1 MQGQLKIGVRAMN
14 YARHKKVSVFEN
26 KILMLG
32 ALLAL
37 FLSMGQVSASETK
50 NLPSS
55 KAEKV
60 GMSSD
65 RMARMTAL
73 GERYVENNQVA
84 GMVNLVMRNGKVIHY
99 QAHGAKGASDDRPM
113 QKDDL
118 FRIYS
123 MTKPITAAA
132 AMQLY
137 EQGKFQ
143 LSDPV
148 AKFVP
153 ELKDLKVLNADGQ
166 LEDQAAP
173 MTMHQLLTHTTGLSY
188 GFAAQTDLVDR
199 AYLGADIWAAKDL
212 DEFAQRVG
220 QLPLKFQPGS
230 RYHYS
235 IAVDITGLIVQRL
248 SGQSFDVYLQENLFK
263 PLGMTDTFFEVP
275 EDKMARFLPNHLLDP
290 QTGGLMD
297 VSEVPADHPLAA
309 FFRSRKNVA
318 MIDYESVSLYS
329 GGGGLVSTAMDYAR
343 FSEAM
348 RNGGILEGKRI
359 LSPKTVA
366 YMAQNHLSP
375 SMQMGGIGEQPTTDG
390 NTSGVGF
397 GLGFGIVTNPAYAGV
412 IGSAG
417 EYNWGGAAGTVFWID
432 PVEEIVVV
440 SMIQLMSSPWPLRS
454 ELQVATYQAITESY
468 EN

>member
-1 MQGQLKIGVRAMN
+1 MN
-14 YARHKKVSVFEN
+14 YTRRMELSGLPQNGFIRV
-26 KILMLG
+26 L
-32 ALLAL
+32 LLAL
-37 FLSMGQVSASETK
+37 VLLAGPASASETK

-65 RMARMTAL
+65 RMERITAL
-73 GERYVENNQVA
+73 GERYVNNNQVA
-84 GMVNLVMRNGKVIHY
+84 GMVNLVMRNGKVVHY
-99 QAHGAKGASDDRPM
+99 KAHGARGSDDDRPM

-143 LSDPV
+143 LNDPV

-153 ELKDLKVLNADGQ
+153 ELKDVKVLNADGQ
-166 LEDQAAP
+166 LEDQAKP

-199 AYLGADIWAAKDL
+199 AYLGADIWAAQDL
-212 DEFAQRVG
+212 DEFAQRVA

-248 SGQSFDVYLQENLFK
+248 SGQSFDVYLRENLFK
-263 PLGMTDTFFEVP
+263 PLGMEDTFFEVP
-275 EDKMARFLPNHLLDP
+275 DNKMARFLPNHILDP

-297 VSEVPADHPLAA
+297 VSEVPADNPLAA
-309 FFRSRKNVA
+309 FFKSRKNVA
-318 MIDYESVSLYS
+318 MVDYESVSLFS

-343 FSEAM
+343 FAEAM
-348 RNGGILEGKRI
+348 RSGGILEGNRI

-366 YMAQNHLSP
+366 YMAQNHLNP

-397 GLGFGIVTNPAYAGV
+397 GLGFGVVTNPAYAGV

-432 PVEEIVVV
+432 PVEEVVVV

-454 ELQVATYQAITESY
+454 ELQVATYQAIVESY

>member
-1 MQGQLKIGVRAMN
+1 MN
-14 YARHKKVSVFEN
+14 YTRRIELSGLPQKGF
-26 KILMLG
+26 IRGL
-32 ALLAL
+32 LLAL
-37 FLSMGQVSASETK
+37 VLLAGPASASETK
-50 NLPSS
+50 DLPSS

-65 RMARMTAL
+65 RLERMTAL
-73 GERYVENNQVA
+73 GERYVKNNQVA
-84 GMVNLVMRNGKVIHY
+84 GMVNLVMRNGKVVHY
-99 QAHGAKGASDDRPM
+99 KAHGARGSDDDRPM

-153 ELKDLKVLNADGQ
+153 ELKDVKVLNADGQ
-166 LEDQAAP
+166 LEDQAKP

-199 AYLGADIWAAKDL
+199 AYLGADIWAAQDL
-212 DEFAQRVG
+212 DEFAQRVA

-248 SGQSFDVYLQENLFK
+248 SGQSFDVYLRENLFK
-263 PLGMTDTFFEVP
+263 PLGMEDTFFEVP
-275 EDKMARFLPNHLLDP
+275 DNKMARFLPNHILDP

-297 VSEVPADHPLAA
+297 VSEVPADNPLAA
-309 FFRSRKNVA
+309 FFKSRKNVA
-318 MIDYESVSLYS
+318 MVDYESVSLFS

-343 FSEAM
+343 FAEAM
-348 RNGGILEGKRI
+348 RSGGILEGNRI

-366 YMAQNHLSP
+366 YMAQNHLNP

-397 GLGFGIVTNPAYAGV
+397 GLGFGVVTNPAYAGV

-432 PVEEIVVV
+432 PVEEVVVV

-454 ELQVATYQAITESY
+454 ELRVATYQAIVESY

>member
-1 MQGQLKIGVRAMN
+1 MN
-14 YARHKKVSVFEN
+14 YTRRMELSGLPQDGFIRV
-26 KILMLG
+26 L
-32 ALLAL
+32 LLAL
-37 FLSMGQVSASETK
+37 VLLAGPASASETK

-65 RMARMTAL
+65 RMERITAL
-73 GERYVENNQVA
+73 GERYVNNNQVA
-84 GMVNLVMRNGKVIHY
+84 GIVNLVMRNGKVVHY
-99 QAHGAKGASDDRPM
+99 KAHGARGSDDDRPM

-143 LSDPV
+143 LNDPV

-153 ELKDLKVLNADGQ
+153 ELKDVKVLNADGQ
-166 LEDQAAP
+166 LEDQAKP

-199 AYLGADIWAAKDL
+199 AYLGADIWAAQDL
-212 DEFAQRVG
+212 DEFAQRVA

-248 SGQSFDVYLQENLFK
+248 SGQSFDVYLRENLFK
-263 PLGMTDTFFEVP
+263 PLGMEDTFFEVP
-275 EDKMARFLPNHLLDP
+275 DNKMARFLPNHILDP

-297 VSEVPADHPLAA
+297 VSEVPADNPLAA
-309 FFRSRKNVA
+309 FFKSRKNVA
-318 MIDYESVSLYS
+318 MVDYESVSLFS

-343 FSEAM
+343 FAEAM
-348 RNGGILEGKRI
+348 RSGGILEGNRI

-366 YMAQNHLSP
+366 YMAQNHLNP

-397 GLGFGIVTNPAYAGV
+397 GLGFGVVTNPAYAGV

-432 PVEEIVVV
+432 PVEEVVVV

-454 ELQVATYQAITESY
+454 ELQVATYQAIVESY

>member
-1 MQGQLKIGVRAMN
+1 
-14 YARHKKVSVFEN
+14 
-26 KILMLG
+26 
-32 ALLAL
+32 
-37 FLSMGQVSASETK
+37 
-50 NLPSS
+50 
-55 KAEKV
+55 
-60 GMSSD
+60 MSCD
-65 RMARMTAL
+65 RMERMTAL
-73 GERYVENNQVA
+73 GERYVNNNQVA
-84 GMVNLVMRNGKVIHY
+84 GMVNLVMRNGKVVHY
-99 QAHGAKGASDDRPM
+99 KAHGARGSDDDRPM

-143 LSDPV
+143 LNDPV

-153 ELKDLKVLNADGQ
+153 ELKDVKVLNADGQ
-166 LEDQAAP
+166 LEDQAKP

-199 AYLGADIWAAKDL
+199 AYLGADIWAAQDL
-212 DEFAQRVG
+212 DEFAQRVA

-248 SGQSFDVYLQENLFK
+248 SGQSFDVYLRENLFK
-263 PLGMTDTFFEVP
+263 PLGMEDTFFEVP
-275 EDKMARFLPNHLLDP
+275 DNKMARFLPNHILDP

-297 VSEVPADHPLAA
+297 VSEVPADNPLAA
-309 FFRSRKNVA
+309 FFKSRKNVA
-318 MIDYESVSLYS
+318 MVDYESVSLFS

-343 FSEAM
+343 FAEAM
-348 RNGGILEGKRI
+348 RSGGILEGNRI

-366 YMAQNHLSP
+366 YMAQNHLNP

-397 GLGFGIVTNPAYAGV
+397 GLGFGVVTNPAYAGV

-432 PVEEIVVV
+432 PVEEVVAV

-454 ELQVATYQAITESY
+454 ELQVATYQAIVESY

>member
-1 MQGQLKIGVRAMN
+1 MN
-14 YARHKKVSVFEN
+14 YTRRIELSGLPQKGFFRG
-26 KILMLG
+26 L
-32 ALLAL
+32 LLAL
-37 FLSMGQVSASETK
+37 VLLAGPASASETK
-50 NLPSS
+50 DLPSS

-65 RMARMTAL
+65 RMERMTAL
-73 GERYVENNQVA
+73 GERYVNNNQVA
-84 GMVNLVMRNGKVIHY
+84 GMVNLVMRNGKVVHY
-99 QAHGAKGASDDRPM
+99 KAHGARGSDDDRPM
-113 QKDDL
+113 RKDDL

-153 ELKDLKVLNADGQ
+153 ELKDVKVLNADGQ
-166 LEDQAAP
+166 LEDQAKP

-199 AYLGADIWAAKDL
+199 AYLGADIWAAQDL
-212 DEFAQRVG
+212 DEFAQRVA

-248 SGQSFDVYLQENLFK
+248 SGQSFDVYLRENLFK
-263 PLGMTDTFFEVP
+263 PLGMEDTFFEVP
-275 EDKMARFLPNHLLDP
+275 DNKMARFLPNHILDP

-297 VSEVPADHPLAA
+297 VSEVPADNPFAA
-309 FFRSRKNVA
+309 FFKRRKNVA
-318 MIDYESVSLYS
+318 MVDYESVSLFS

-343 FSEAM
+343 FAEAM
-348 RNGGILEGKRI
+348 RSGGILEGNRI

-366 YMAQNHLSP
+366 YMAQNHLNP

-397 GLGFGIVTNPAYAGV
+397 GLGFGVVTNPAYAGV

-432 PVEEIVVV
+432 PVEEVVVV

-454 ELQVATYQAITESY
+454 ELRVATYQAIVESY

>member
-1 MQGQLKIGVRAMN
+1 MN
-14 YARHKKVSVFEN
+14 YTRRMELSGLPQNGFIRV
-26 KILMLG
+26 L
-32 ALLAL
+32 LLAL
-37 FLSMGQVSASETK
+37 VLLAGPASASETK
-50 NLPSS
+50 DLPSS

-65 RMARMTAL
+65 RMERMTAL
-73 GERYVENNQVA
+73 GERYVNNNQVA
-84 GMVNLVMRNGKVIHY
+84 GMVNLVMRNGKVVHY
-99 QAHGAKGASDDRPM
+99 KAHGARGSDDDRPM

-143 LSDPV
+143 LNDPV

-153 ELKDLKVLNADGQ
+153 ELKDVKVLNADGQ
-166 LEDQAAP
+166 LEDQAKP

-199 AYLGADIWAAKDL
+199 AYLGADIWAAQDL
-212 DEFAQRVG
+212 DEFAQRVA

-248 SGQSFDVYLQENLFK
+248 SGQSFDVYLRENLFK
-263 PLGMTDTFFEVP
+263 PLGMEDTFFEVP
-275 EDKMARFLPNHLLDP
+275 DNKMARFLPNHILDP

-297 VSEVPADHPLAA
+297 VSEVPADNPLAA
-309 FFRSRKNVA
+309 FFKSRKNVA
-318 MIDYESVSLYS
+318 MVDYESVSLFS

-343 FSEAM
+343 FAEAM
-348 RNGGILEGKRI
+348 RSGGILEGNRI

-366 YMAQNHLSP
+366 YMAQNHLNP

-397 GLGFGIVTNPAYAGV
+397 GLGFGVVTNPAYAGV

-432 PVEEIVVV
+432 PVEEVVVV

-454 ELQVATYQAITESY
+454 ELQVATYQAIVESY

>member
-1 MQGQLKIGVRAMN
+1 MN
-14 YARHKKVSVFEN
+14 YSEPIKLRNINVPGAV
-26 KILMLG
+26 IALMS
-32 ALLAL
+32 ALLL
-37 FLSMGQVSASETK
+37 TASISINAATK
-50 NLPSS
+50 NLPAT

-60 GMSSD
+60 GMSSE
-65 RMARMTAL
+65 RMKRMTAL
-73 GERYVENNQVA
+73 GDRYIQNKQVA
-84 GMVNLVMRNGKVIHY
+84 GMVNLVMRNGKVVHY
-99 QAHGAKGASDDRPM
+99 EAHGSKGANDSRPM

-137 EQGKFQ
+137 EKGKFQ

-148 AKFVP
+148 SKFVP
-153 ELKDLKVLNADGQ
+153 ELKDVKVLNADGQ
-166 LEDQAAP
+166 LEDQDAQ

-188 GFAAQTDLVDR
+188 GFAAQVDLVDQ
-199 AYLGADIWAAKDL
+199 AYMGADIWAAKDL
-212 DEFAQRVG
+212 DEFAQRVAK
-220 QLPLKFQPGS
+220 LPLKFQPGS

-235 IAVDITGLIVQRL
+235 IAVDITGLVVQRL
-248 SGQSFDVYLQENLFK
+248 SGQSFDVYLRENIFE
-263 PLGMTDTFFEVP
+263 PLGMEDTFFEVP
-275 EDKMARFLPNHLLDP
+275 QSKLSRFLPNHVMDP
-290 QTGGLMD
+290 QSGALID
-297 VSEVPADHPLAA
+297 VSKVPADNPLAA
-309 FFRSRKNVA
+309 YIKPRKNVA
-318 MIDYESVSLYS
+318 MMDYESVGLFS

-343 FSEAM
+343 FAEAM
-348 RNGGILEGKRI
+348 RAGGILGGKRI
-359 LSPKTVA
+359 LSPKTVS
-366 YMAQNHLSP
+366 YMAQNHLKP

-397 GLGFGIVTNPAYAGV
+397 GLGFGVITNPAYTGV

-417 EYNWGGAAGTVFWID
+417 EFNWGGAAGTVFWID

-454 ELQVATYQAITESY
+454 ELQVATYQAITDSY

>member
-1 MQGQLKIGVRAMN
+1 VN
-14 YARHKKVSVFEN
+14 YTRRMELSGLPQNGFIRV
-26 KILMLG
+26 L
-32 ALLAL
+32 LLAL
-37 FLSMGQVSASETK
+37 VLLAGPASASETK

-65 RMARMTAL
+65 RMERITAL
-73 GERYVENNQVA
+73 GERYVNNNQVA
-84 GMVNLVMRNGKVIHY
+84 GIVNLVMRNGKVVHY
-99 QAHGAKGASDDRPM
+99 KAHGARGSDDDRPM

-143 LSDPV
+143 LNDPV

-153 ELKDLKVLNADGQ
+153 ELKDVKVLNADGQ
-166 LEDQAAP
+166 LEDQAKP

-199 AYLGADIWAAKDL
+199 AYLGADIWAAQDL
-212 DEFAQRVG
+212 DEFAQRVA

-248 SGQSFDVYLQENLFK
+248 SGQSFDVYLRENLFK
-263 PLGMTDTFFEVP
+263 PLGMEDTFFEVP
-275 EDKMARFLPNHLLDP
+275 DNKMARFLPNHILDP

-297 VSEVPADHPLAA
+297 VSEVPADNPLAA
-309 FFRSRKNVA
+309 FFKSRKNVA
-318 MIDYESVSLYS
+318 MVDYESVSLFS

-343 FSEAM
+343 FAEAM
-348 RNGGILEGKRI
+348 RSGGILEGNRI

-366 YMAQNHLSP
+366 YMAQNHLNP

-397 GLGFGIVTNPAYAGV
+397 GLGFGVVTNPAYAGV

-432 PVEEIVVV
+432 PVEEVVVV

-454 ELQVATYQAITESY
+454 ELQVATYQAIVESY

>member
-1 MQGQLKIGVRAMN
+1 MN
-14 YARHKKVSVFEN
+14 YTRRIELSGLPQNGF
-26 KILMLG
+26 IRGL
-32 ALLAL
+32 LLAL
-37 FLSMGQVSASETK
+37 VLLAGPASASETK
-50 NLPSS
+50 DLPSS

-65 RMARMTAL
+65 RMERMTAL
-73 GERYVENNQVA
+73 GERYVNNNQVA
-84 GMVNLVMRNGKVIHY
+84 GMVNLVMRNGKVVHY
-99 QAHGAKGASDDRPM
+99 KAHGARGSDDDRPM

-143 LSDPV
+143 LNDPV

-153 ELKDLKVLNADGQ
+153 ELKDVKVLNADGQ
-166 LEDQAAP
+166 LEDQAKP

-199 AYLGADIWAAKDL
+199 AYLGADIWAAQDL
-212 DEFAQRVG
+212 DEFAQRVA

-248 SGQSFDVYLQENLFK
+248 SGQSFDVYLRENLFK
-263 PLGMTDTFFEVP
+263 PLGMEDTFFEVP
-275 EDKMARFLPNHLLDP
+275 DNKMPRFLPNHILDP

-297 VSEVPADHPLAA
+297 VSEVPADNPLAA
-309 FFRSRKNVA
+309 FFKSRKNVA
-318 MIDYESVSLYS
+318 MVDYESVSLFS

-343 FSEAM
+343 FAEAM
-348 RNGGILEGKRI
+348 RSGGILEGNRI

-366 YMAQNHLSP
+366 YMAQNHLNP

-397 GLGFGIVTNPAYAGV
+397 GLGFGVVTNPAYAGV

-432 PVEEIVVV
+432 PVEEVVVV

-454 ELQVATYQAITESY
+454 ELQVATYQAIVESY

>member
-1 MQGQLKIGVRAMN
+1 MN
-14 YARHKKVSVFEN
+14 YTRRMELSGLPQNGFIRV
-26 KILMLG
+26 L
-32 ALLAL
+32 LLAL
-37 FLSMGQVSASETK
+37 VLLAGPASASETK

-65 RMARMTAL
+65 RMERITAL
-73 GERYVENNQVA
+73 GERYVNNNQVA
-84 GMVNLVMRNGKVIHY
+84 GMVNLVMRDGKVVHY
-99 QAHGAKGASDDRPM
+99 KAHGARGSDDDRPM

-143 LSDPV
+143 LNDPV

-153 ELKDLKVLNADGQ
+153 ELKDVKVLNADGQ
-166 LEDQAAP
+166 LEDQAKP

-199 AYLGADIWAAKDL
+199 AYLGADIWAAQDL
-212 DEFAQRVG
+212 DEFAQRVA

-248 SGQSFDVYLQENLFK
+248 SGQSFDVYLRENLFK
-263 PLGMTDTFFEVP
+263 PLGMEDTFFEVP
-275 EDKMARFLPNHLLDP
+275 DNKMARFLPNHILDP

-297 VSEVPADHPLAA
+297 VSEVPADNPLAA
-309 FFRSRKNVA
+309 FFKSRKNVA
-318 MIDYESVSLYS
+318 MVDYESVSLFS

-343 FSEAM
+343 FAEAM
-348 RNGGILEGKRI
+348 RSGGILEGNRI

-366 YMAQNHLSP
+366 YMAQNHLNP

-397 GLGFGIVTNPAYAGV
+397 GLGFGVVTNPAYAGV

-432 PVEEIVVV
+432 PVEEVVVV

-454 ELQVATYQAITESY
+454 ELQVATYQAIVESY